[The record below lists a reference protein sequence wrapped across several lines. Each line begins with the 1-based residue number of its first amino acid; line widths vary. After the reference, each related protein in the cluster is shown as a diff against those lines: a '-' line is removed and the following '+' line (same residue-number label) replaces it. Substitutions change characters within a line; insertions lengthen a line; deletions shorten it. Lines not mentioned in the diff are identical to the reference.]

1 MTGWRRAHASSCGTT
16 RVHTHNHIS
25 RPRKTASVVSRGADA
40 FSLQY
45 KKQDFE
51 DEIESQLTP
60 GGSSADLRPVPTK
73 ASAAGHA
80 STSELPLR

>member
-1 MTGWRRAHASSCGTT
+1 M
-16 RVHTHNHIS
+16 
-25 RPRKTASVVSRGADA
+25 VSRGADA

-80 STSELPLR
+80 STPELPLR